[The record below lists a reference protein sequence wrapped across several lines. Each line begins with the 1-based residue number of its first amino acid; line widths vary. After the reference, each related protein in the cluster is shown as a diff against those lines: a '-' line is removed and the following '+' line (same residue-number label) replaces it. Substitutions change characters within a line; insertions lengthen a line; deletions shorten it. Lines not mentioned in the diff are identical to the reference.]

1 MHRITRN
8 TYVGTPGEVVQV
20 ATIVHA
26 GGQIVLT
33 LDGQNLGT
41 SRVFSLPAAAGQ
53 QRHLHIDLAGPIGA
67 SCAVGISTV
76 DGGTDGDLLLCQ
88 PLNPQPAGDY
98 SFSVAVPAAV
108 TAFGALKGIAPAAA
122 PAPAKPRKRRTRAL
136 KNKGKN
142 KRGRRS

>member
-1 MHRITRN
+1 MHRIMRN
-8 TYVGTPGEVVQV
+8 TYVGAPGEAAQV

-26 GGQIVLT
+26 GGQIRLL
-33 LDGQNLGT
+33 LDGQDLGNN
-41 SRVFSLPAAAGQ
+41 RVFSLPGVLGQ

-98 SFSVAVPAAV
+98 FFQVAAPAAV
-108 TAFGALKGIAPAAA
+108 NAFAALRGLIPSQPAA
-122 PAPAKPRKRRTRAL
+122 PAGPRKSG
-136 KNKGKN
+136 KGAAKG
-142 KRGRRS
+142 GR